1 MNSATGCR
9 LSASGTR
16 TEGST
21 PTGTRDSD
29 VIAPS
34 VREPWG
40 EHRAII
46 PAVEGYLKLLITSWP
61 PWIFALGAFFIFM
74 FKSKIG
80 DLIARVTG
88 IGKSGITAATATAMK
103 DAQASPTP
111 DPRAGADELMKA
123 LDNAFIRE
131 METLIEKELEKRGL
145 KPGVPES
152 TGVLTRY
159 TAVALMTAEFENIES
174 NIFGSQIE
182 ILEELNGASGAASA
196 ARLRPFYDRA
206 AVVYPEFY
214 GTYSFDTYMGFL
226 VARTLV
232 LRRNGDFGITVKGR
246 TYLMWR
252 ANHGK
257 SRRLG

>member
-1 MNSATGCR
+1 V
-9 LSASGTR
+9 
-16 TEGST
+16 
-21 PTGTRDSD
+21 D
-29 VIAPS
+29 
-34 VREPWG
+34 
-40 EHRAII
+40 
-46 PAVEGYLKLLITSWP
+46 GYLALLLVSWP
-61 PWIFALGAFFIFM
+61 PWIFALGVLFILM

-103 DAQASPTP
+103 DAQASPAP

-131 METLIEKELEKRGL
+131 MEALIEKELEKRGL
-145 KPGVPES
+145 KPGVPE
-152 TGVLTRY
+152 TTRVLMRY

-182 ILEELNGASGAASA
+182 ILEELNGVVPGAASA
-196 ARLRPFYDRA
+196 ARIRPFYDRA

-214 GTYSFDTYMGFL
+214 GTYSFDAYMGFL

-232 LRRNGDFGITVKGR
+232 LRRNGDFGITVRGR

-252 ANHGK
+252 ANQGK